1 MLSRNNWKEQVRQ
14 QEPKKQRF
22 TIKKLTIGVASVLI
36 GFTFMGMSAS
46 ANTQT
51 ISGNPAANTNANA
64 SQPAGSGTTGD
75 AKTPDTAG
83 KVQDTKAPEQDAQ
96 QTVNKWMSTPALD
109 DLKNFEGTPENHVT
123 QPDVTNVVNQIN
135 SLKQEEYQKQL
146 EQVKQQVLNEIGKRL
161 DTVTPAQIQAVK
173 DEQDLFQLEGV
184 LQSYSEHQDV
194 IKRQELKK
202 EISQIKAQGDKDV
215 DAAKTNA
222 EVNAVVKKTLD
233 GLSLVVAKN
242 NLWST
247 RGTLIRS
254 GFLLNSYAYLSNE
267 DKAALQKQ
275 ITDAKARLAEQTTEL
290 DDWKQGDAAAF
301 ENTTKQTQKKAIQIL
316 NAIKEAGTKNFA
328 AAQSAA
334 ADALAKLPNLHTDSP
349 FAPAVLTAFQKEVK
363 DAKNANTI
371 DILMSMAEKMN
382 LPIPKVKADTT
393 TLIAPSKIVPSYDGT
408 KVVDTPFYN
417 NSRGTN
423 SKLIDNQSKT
433 GQYTF
438 YFTAKDASGK
448 EYASSYA
455 AEKNNPTGVV
465 LNSILDKDAGAYDP
479 NSLEFHFYYQNNTDQ
494 DQAINYTLRMAGY
507 LSPFLPGKEFSLT
520 PDDKRISDVKVTSKQ
535 GNTYD
540 ISSVTGALNKVE

>member
-275 ITDAKARLAEQTTEL
+275 ITDAKARLAEQTT
-290 DDWKQGDAAAF
+290 
-301 ENTTKQTQKKAIQIL
+301 
-316 NAIKEAGTKNFA
+316 
-328 AAQSAA
+328 
-334 ADALAKLPNLHTDSP
+334 
-349 FAPAVLTAFQKEVK
+349 
-363 DAKNANTI
+363 
-371 DILMSMAEKMN
+371 
-382 LPIPKVKADTT
+382 
-393 TLIAPSKIVPSYDGT
+393 
-408 KVVDTPFYN
+408 
-417 NSRGTN
+417 
-423 SKLIDNQSKT
+423 
-433 GQYTF
+433 
-438 YFTAKDASGK
+438 
-448 EYASSYA
+448 
-455 AEKNNPTGVV
+455 
-465 LNSILDKDAGAYDP
+465 
-479 NSLEFHFYYQNNTDQ
+479 
-494 DQAINYTLRMAGY
+494 
-507 LSPFLPGKEFSLT
+507 
-520 PDDKRISDVKVTSKQ
+520 
-535 GNTYD
+535 
-540 ISSVTGALNKVE
+540 